1 MLLLGL
7 WMATWGL
14 LAASQ
19 TSLSTLG
26 TGPSMPSTFIPCGPC
41 MCNGSV
47 VDCSSRG
54 LTSVPSCGLP
64 ATATSLSLRN
74 NSISYLGH
82 GIFTRFL
89 SLRWLDLSF
98 NLLRNI
104 SVDLFQ
110 SLPLT
115 TLNLAHNHLV
125 FGNGTNCIETPFAN
139 LVSLTHLDLSYNNL
153 HNVSCAVVESN
164 VSNLHW
170 LDLSHNLYSL
180 STEPRLL
187 KYLGKLAI
195 LDLSHNYLNSL
206 SEHLF
211 QDVRALQSLNL
222 SQNQIPLNNNAYPL
236 GVFAMLSNTLTELR
250 LEGNC
255 DASYS
260 RENFSYPDKTFY
272 QLTSLKYLQL
282 DGLPNL
288 EFGSGFEGMT
298 SLTNLSLSGKDG
310 GFCFINSLTN
320 KTFLHVPQSL
330 RSLHLS
336 NCNITRIEMD
346 AFRPLQHLHTLDLSF
361 NLDLGFETLGN
372 AFYSLQG
379 SDLQELHINSII
391 HPYAM
396 CVMVTPRNTRFFKHT
411 HLETIHA
418 RGNRLEVFCEGAL
431 RNMPDSLKFVSVDE
445 NELGFGSYF
454 KDLGHLKNLREIHND
469 GHKNAFEPPTEYPPD
484 QMQQCSTG
492 NVEELTDS
500 GMNCH
505 SPWHPED
512 FSLKTWE
519 PQQTSSRKRR
529 SSALHTSGKLLYT
542 LPPNLETY
550 VSRWDKLY
558 YQILEVEFNTSN
570 YLTVLN
576 LCNNLLTTWIGPVT
590 GLTKLVTLD
599 LSNNFAH
606 NVSTRFFHTLTSLKV
621 LNVSRNF
628 LRLIIENDTSG
639 ELFEPLHTLQ
649 SLYVSKNYLN
659 AVPPNVFRGLIN
671 LQNLVL
677 SHNSIFHFDVNIS
690 HMKNL
695 SLLDLSYNYI
705 RFLPQSV
712 MDHLDSVAE
721 YQQVTVDITFN
732 SIACTC
738 QHVDFLTWILT
749 SKVKFRSSNRLSC
762 LMSDG
767 GVRERINVF
776 DVIQSL
782 QKSCTDKSGILV
794 GAVSCAFCLLV
805 AMFSALV
812 YRYRWKLR
820 YLYYAS
826 RLAYRRL
833 QTCDDDNDDFEFD
846 AFVSYS
852 SEDNDFVHGELL
864 EELET
869 RAGLRL
875 NVHNRD
881 FIPGRP
887 IPSNIVSAV
896 QSSRRTLVVLSREL
910 VQSEWCHYEMQ
921 MATMEAAHTGRDVL
935 LFLLYEDVPSQQLP
949 RDVLYNLQSST
960 YITFPGTRAE
970 PSLVR
975 DFWARLAQAIRQG

>member
-1 MLLLGL
+1 MLQSGL
-7 WMATWGL
+7 WVTAAVL
-14 LAASQ
+14 LISSRSA
-19 TSLSTLG
+19 LSVLSFDFSDQ
-26 TGPSMPSTFIPCGPC
+26 PTFMPCGPC
-41 MCNGSV
+41 VCNDSV

-54 LTSVPSCGLP
+54 LTSVPSRGLP
-64 ATATSLSLRN
+64 VSATRLSLN
-74 NSISYLGH
+74 DNSISYLGH
-82 GIFTRFL
+82 DVFARFL
-89 SLRWLDLSF
+89 SLRQLELSF
-98 NLLRNI
+98 NLLSNI
-104 SVDLFQ
+104 SADVFQ
-110 SLPLT
+110 NLPLT
-115 TLNLAHNHLV
+115 TLILSHNHLV
-125 FGNGTNCIETPFAN
+125 VSDSTGCMGTPFSN

-170 LDLSHNLYSL
+170 LDLSHNLFSL
-180 STEPRLL
+180 NEQPWLL
-187 KYLGKLAI
+187 KRMGKLVF
-195 LDLSHNYLNSL
+195 LDLSHNHLTNL
-206 SEHLF
+206 SIQLF
-211 QDVRALQSLNL
+211 QELQVLRILNL
-222 SQNQIPLNNNAYPL
+222 SHNKIPLNNNAYPL
-236 GVFAMLSNTLTELR
+236 GVFAMFSKTLTELR
-250 LEGNC
+250 LEGNF
-255 DASYS
+255 DASLFKK
-260 RENFSYPDKTFY
+260 NFSYPDETFY
-272 QLTSLKYLQL
+272 QLTSLKYLQM

-288 EFGSGFEGMT
+288 EFGSGFEGMI

-310 GFCFINSLTN
+310 SFCFINSLTN
-320 KTFLHVPQSL
+320 KTFLHVSQSL

-346 AFRPLQHLHTLDLSF
+346 AFRPLQHLHTMDLSF
-361 NLDLGFETLGN
+361 NLELGFETLGN
-372 AFYSLQG
+372 AVYSLQG

-391 HPYAM
+391 HPYTM
-396 CVMVTPRNTRFFKHT
+396 FVMVTPRNTRFFKHT
-411 HLETIHA
+411 NLKKIYA
-418 RGNRLEVFCEGAL
+418 RGNRLEAFCEGTL

-445 NELGFGSYF
+445 NELGFGRYF
-454 KDLGHLKNLREIHND
+454 IDFASLKNVRAIHND
-469 GHKNAFEPPTEYPPD
+469 GHRRALEPPSEFPPEHL
-484 QMQQCSTG
+484 QQCSTG
-492 NVEELTDS
+492 FVEEEIES
-500 GMNCH
+500 GINCH
-505 SPWHPED
+505 APWRPED
-512 FSLKTWE
+512 FPLTTWAPE
-519 PQQTSSRKRR
+519 LTNSRNRER
-529 SSALHTSGKLLYT
+529 KLVYII
-542 LPPNLETY
+542 PPNLETY

-558 YQILEVEFNTSN
+558 YRILETEFNSSN
-570 YLTVLN
+570 SLLN
-576 LCNNLLTTWIGPVT
+576 LDLSNNLLTTWIGPVT

-599 LSNNFAH
+599 LANNFAG
-606 NVSTRFFHTLTSLKV
+606 NISTRFFNTFTSLKF
-621 LNVSRNF
+621 LNVSRNY
-628 LRLIIENDTSG
+628 LHYVIENDTNG
-639 ELFEPLHTLQ
+639 ELFEPLQELQ
-649 SLYVSKNYLN
+649 SLDLSKNYLKV
-659 AVPPNVFRGLIN
+659 VPSNVFRGLIN

-677 SHNSIFHFDVNIS
+677 SHNKIFPVEFNIS

-721 YQQVTVDITFN
+721 YQQVAVDLAFN
-732 SIACTC
+732 LLACTC
-738 QHVDFLTWILT
+738 QHIDFLTWMDT

-762 LMSDG
+762 LLSDG
-767 GVRERINVF
+767 RVRRRMNIS

-782 QKSCTDKSGILV
+782 QNSCTDKFGILV

-833 QTCDDDNDDFEFD
+833 QSCDDDNYDFEFD

-852 SEDNDFVHGELL
+852 SEDNDFVHGEML

-975 DFWARLAQAIRQG
+975 NFWARLAQAIRQG